1 MKVPESNRNIHY
13 ILDGNPDRI
22 ESLLEDAEEQWK
34 PYYEEDERLAL
45 FAARLASLDKSLNHL
60 AFRDTSKSKTKNY
73 NLLAACMLSSFHLLS
88 CTVRKN
94 SRSCVINMLSTHSFK
109 IKSWQGA
116 YAVAYICVLA
126 CTALCIGWYAYSLM

>member
-60 AFRDTSKSKTKNY
+60 AFRDTTQVALSALSFLTLKNALWAKQAKARQRIIICL
-73 NLLAACMLSSFHLLS
+73 LLACL
-88 CTVRKN
+88 
-94 SRSCVINMLSTHSFK
+94 
-109 IKSWQGA
+109 
-116 YAVAYICVLA
+116 AVSICLV
-126 CTALCIGWYAYSLM
+126 ALCAKIAGVA